1 MTYNFE
7 CEVCN
12 GERYKVV
19 ASSWDDD
26 VPMRVECDECRVN
39 DILLNRM
46 SYEMSMLLTKAS
58 IQRLSSVLSAAFVGR
73 NCNDMEVLNRVQD
86 LMVSKDHNA
95 ILDLM
100 GVYLG

>member
-1 MTYNFE
+1 
-7 CEVCN
+7 
-12 GERYKVV
+12 
-19 ASSWDDD
+19 
-26 VPMRVECDECRVN
+26 MRVECNECRVN

-73 NCNDMEVLNRVQD
+73 NCNDMEVLNRAQD